1 MPHRRG
7 PLVCSKVCVRG
18 PARFPAFSPV
28 TSSVPSNLALQMQ
41 EKQTA
46 GWPQTGRDRGVAG
59 CAGAQFSMSS
69 AVAHSFAPVGAQY
82 DVYTSTPVIAPSKIA
97 PPVMTP
103 AINGASLGKGPSP
116 DGEGEAPY
124 TGGTMAPAC
133 NVSLAPDN
141 LVISSVPAPS
151 ENAGTSAANGVT
163 QPARERD
170 ISQKS
175 DGGDASSTDETIV
188 AEPGCSPYDPVAIP
202 PPSDAAAA
210 QMLTEHAAS
219 LNASLEHS
227 DHAQVTRLIRVRVAP
242 QP

>member
-1 MPHRRG
+1 MR
-7 PLVCSKVCVRG
+7 
-18 PARFPAFSPV
+18 AA
-28 TSSVPSNLALQMQ
+28 
-41 EKQTA
+41 
-46 GWPQTGRDRGVAG
+46 
-59 CAGAQFSMSS
+59 AQFSMSS
-69 AVAHSFAPVGAQY
+69 AVAQSFAPVGAQY

-103 AINGASLGKGPSP
+103 AMNGASLGEGPSP
-116 DGEGEAPY
+116 DGEGVAPY

-175 DGGDASSTDETIV
+175 DGGDASSTDETVV

-219 LNASLEHS
+219 QNASLEHS
-227 DHAQVTRLIRVRVAP
+227 DHAQVTRLVRVRVAP
-242 QP
+242 HPKPTFTPQCPSPVPLRRPRPPCFPRARAPLFPSPPPSPGRP

>member
-1 MPHRRG
+1 
-7 PLVCSKVCVRG
+7 
-18 PARFPAFSPV
+18 
-28 TSSVPSNLALQMQ
+28 
-41 EKQTA
+41 
-46 GWPQTGRDRGVAG
+46 
-59 CAGAQFSMSS
+59 MSS
-69 AVAHSFAPVGAQY
+69 AVAHSLAPVGAQY

-103 AINGASLGKGPSP
+103 AMNGASLGEGPSP
-116 DGEGEAPY
+116 DGEGEAPC

-175 DGGDASSTDETIV
+175 DGGDASSTDETVV

-219 LNASLEHS
+219 QNASLEHS
-227 DHAQVTRLIRVRVAP
+227 DHAQVPRLVRVRVAP